1 MRHNL
6 KQEYRSSMD
15 AIRFSPEAQAAMAEK
30 LAAHGKEQAMH
41 HRTSGKILLT
51 AAVLAALLA
60 TLTGAAVFTRWSTST
75 QTRYNP
81 SEEIKQQAEKS
92 GLSVMLEESKGAE
105 EPNEV
110 LSVTDQ
116 SITIT
121 AVQTIVD
128 NYHA

>member
-60 TLTGAAVFTRWSTST
+60 TLTGAAVFT
-75 QTRYNP
+75 
-81 SEEIKQQAEKS
+81 
-92 GLSVMLEESKGAE
+92 
-105 EPNEV
+105 
-110 LSVTDQ
+110 
-116 SITIT
+116 
-121 AVQTIVD
+121 
-128 NYHA
+128 